1 MALDNFRSK
10 KIIWDR
16 ANKKIFETIE
26 ANSGDSNGRKL
37 VVQVIN
43 QEVSENLSGT
53 TLSLGWKSRNGA
65 KGLDAFNV
73 VDASKGIFEIYYTTE
88 MLSNIGNLE
97 ASLILIDTTGR
108 IESSTFTI
116 TVRPST
122 VDDDSIKSEN
132 SFTTLTEAL
141 VKVNKVNTQLAQID
155 GRIDNLMALPD
166 GSTTNDAR
174 LEDIKIGVDGITYDS
189 PSTAV
194 RSQVT
199 NGYNLNRKNPISDDL
214 TSSKLHGVY
223 YKYNANFNS
232 TPLALASAYTGI
244 VENIVAGRRYRIT
257 VYTTGAH
264 TYSYLNFYF
273 PSGLVVPR
281 GDTNYGITVIDAE
294 KNIIEVIAPIGATI
308 MTYTQYIADESQSY
322 CKSIFDKMSIN
333 WLEVDV
339 DNLDTETR
347 ATLGNAF
354 RLTTDGKLSDD
365 LIYLKE
371 DGYYKG
377 SSWDSHISNTTM
389 GTAYFK
395 VLGGNK
401 YRMRVY
407 NTTGLDTNIAVVYFW
422 DKDYNRISMTT
433 YQYTVVDE
441 TNNIIE
447 IIAPQNAVLGT
458 LTYSDRTGGKDAF
471 FVYASGGKTSFDWL
485 NVTKDNL
492 DTELK
497 ELLDV
502 KENEVKLNY
511 GHSLNKPFAFSGK
524 TSVWFG
530 DSITAGSTS
539 PSLEVTPNP
548 YGKIFAD
555 KHGMSYEGR
564 ATGGSRICDTEGQYS
579 IYNRLTNYTTQRDF
593 IFISGG
599 TNDWTFGSPVG
610 ALGDT
615 TGETFYGA
623 LHVMCQHLKT
633 AHPNATVIFITPI
646 NQNVSRPLSIT
657 SMDAYRNAIF
667 EVATAN
673 GFNVVDGSQIGFPKE
688 KGAFADLMCSDGVH
702 PSELGH
708 QFYARGLSG
717 VLS

>member
-1 MALDNFRSK
+1 MALDNFRTQ
-10 KIIWDR
+10 KIVWDR
-16 ANKKIFETIE
+16 ANKKIFEAIE
-26 ANSGDSNGRKL
+26 ANAGDSNGRKL

-43 QEVSENLSGT
+43 QETTEVLSGT

-116 TVRPST
+116 SVRPST
-122 VDDDSIKSEN
+122 IDDESVESEN
-132 SFTTLTEAL
+132 SFTALTEAL
-141 VKVNKVNTQLAQID
+141 VKVNYFNTQLAQID
-155 GRIDNLMALPD
+155 GRIDNLIALPD

-174 LEDIKIGVDGITYDS
+174 LEDIKIGVDGITYDT
-189 PSTAV
+189 PAGAV

-199 NGYNLNRKNPISDDL
+199 NGYNLTRKKPISDDL

-223 YKYNANFNS
+223 YKFNANFNS
-232 TPLALASAYTGI
+232 TPTALKSVYTGI
-244 VENIVAGRRYRIT
+244 VQNIVGGRRYRVT
-257 VYTTGAH
+257 VYRTGAH

-273 PSGLVVPR
+273 PSGSVAPR
-281 GDTNYGITVIDAE
+281 GDADYDVTVIDAE
-294 KNIIEVIAPIGATI
+294 KNIIEVTAPIGATI
-308 MTYTQYIADESQSY
+308 MTYTQKIADESQSY
-322 CKSIFDKMSIN
+322 CKAIFDKMSIN
-333 WLEVDV
+333 WLEVDAES
-339 DNLDTETR
+339 LDTETK

-354 RLTTDGKLSDD
+354 RLTTEGKLSDD

-377 SSWDSHISNTTM
+377 STWSSHIANATM

-395 VLGGNK
+395 VLGGNE

-407 NTTGLDTNIAVVYFW
+407 KTTDIELNNAVVYFW
-422 DKDYNRISMTT
+422 DNDNNRIDMTT

-441 TNNIIE
+441 ENRIIE
-447 IIAPQNAVLGT
+447 IIAPQNAILGT
-458 LTYSDRTGGKDAF
+458 LTYSDGTGGKDAF

-485 NVTKDNL
+485 NVTKKNL
-492 DTELK
+492 DDELK

-502 KENEVKLNY
+502 KENEVKLKY

-524 TSVWFG
+524 TSAWFG

-539 PSLEVTPNP
+539 PSLAVTPNP
-548 YGKIFAD
+548 YGRIFAD
-555 KHGMSYEGR
+555 KHEMSYAGV
-564 ATGGSRICDTEGQYS
+564 ATGGSRICDTESQYS
-579 IYNRLTNYTTQRDF
+579 IYNRLLNYTNQRDF

-633 AHPNATVIFITPI
+633 VHPNATVIFITPI